1 MKMRQLKAFLLLLV
15 LFGTLRVSGQEQT
28 FDGCLNYDQ
37 LYALH
42 RGNVLSMGQLMGKQ
56 RFFMVSNDNNI
67 SFIRQGDTLTLNL
80 CNWQFAQ
87 GFNDIYVNAFY
98 KDGFYNFIEYNT
110 TSNCAK
116 KLLQECK
123 SKYLELTGDSIP
135 YTQKTFT
142 FPEGHQIIF
151 PETEKKDNQH
161 LIQCYD
167 PSNFKQLTLLSK
179 TQQEQEQVVHQI
191 KEQTIL
197 RNMEA
202 ADSLA
207 KNEQYPEAISML
219 EEVYDLLPEYMSTI
233 DTKLGLI
240 KKEYKEKK
248 IQTYTETG
256 EKLYNSGDY
265 EGALEM
271 FSKVL
276 KEDINNPNAN
286 EHIASIT
293 RKLDILHQRGQVT
306 YDYRESNP
314 VNYEDFCHTLENELN
329 QLIDNT
335 PDGSL
340 KLDFSIVFDTMAVN
354 QSFYN
359 IIAFNTIAIE
369 KNYPV
374 LQSRMSNLLGNNA
387 LRPSYREGIPVRA
400 AADIKID
407 LIWDNWSQQLIKKRK
422 KTVNCSPYEL
432 NPSITDVLQNDNR
445 MYYGKYQFETKSKT
459 INGKNYHDIYLT
471 QYKTVGG
478 EAFVYGLIPGLGTLI
493 ATQGKEGAVNM
504 ALSLLFY
511 GGATTS
517 YVFFKKFEKEYETNS
532 TTLSEKDAKSLNT
545 KKEVCKWSAV
555 AGVSIGGTIQ
565 LGGMIKAL
573 VRGIQNKKASKELRQ
588 ALKNEPIEIKKENIH
603 IQ

>member
-1 MKMRQLKAFLLLLV
+1 MKLRYLKTVFLLLAM
-15 LFGTLRVSGQEQT
+15 FGTLHVSGQEQT
-28 FDGCLNYDQ
+28 FDGCLSYDQ
-37 LYALH
+37 LFALH

-56 RFFMVSNDNNI
+56 RFFMVSNDNNV
-67 SFIRQGDTLTLNL
+67 SFIRQGDTLILNL

-98 KDGFYNFIEYNT
+98 KEGFYNFVEYNT
-110 TSNCAK
+110 TPTCAK

-123 SKYLELTGDSIP
+123 NKYLELTGDSIP
-135 YTQKTFT
+135 SPKNIFA
-142 FPEGHQIIF
+142 FSEGHQIIF
-151 PETEKKDNQH
+151 PEMEKYENQY

-167 PSNFKQLTLLSK
+167 PSNFKQLTLLSR

-197 RNMEA
+197 RNMAA

-248 IQTYTETG
+248 IQTYTEIG

-276 KEDINNPNAN
+276 KEDINNQNAN
-286 EHIASIT
+286 ERVAAIN
-293 RKLDILHQRGQVT
+293 RKIDILHQRGQIT
-306 YDYRESNP
+306 YDYRENNP
-314 VNYEDFCHTLENELN
+314 TNYENFRCALEKELN
-329 QLIDNT
+329 GLIDNT
-335 PDGSL
+335 PDGIL
-340 KLDFSIVFDTMAVN
+340 KLNFTVIFDTMAVN
-354 QSFYN
+354 QSYYN
-359 IIAFNTIAIE
+359 IIDFNTIAIE
-369 KNYPV
+369 QNTPI
-374 LQSRMSNLLGNNA
+374 LQNRMSNLLGNNI
-387 LRPSYREGIPVRA
+387 LQPSYREGIPVRA
-400 AADIKID
+400 ATDFKID
-407 LIWDNWSQQLIKKRK
+407 MTWDNWTQQVVKKRK
-422 KTVNCSPYEL
+422 KIVNRSPFEL
-432 NPSITDVLQNDNR
+432 NPSIMDVLQDDPR
-445 MYYGKYQFETKSKT
+445 MYYGTYQFETKSKT
-459 INGKNYHDIYLT
+459 INDKNYHDIYLT
-471 QYKTVGG
+471 KYKTVGG
-478 EAFVYGLIPGLGTLI
+478 EAFVYGLFPGLGTLI

-511 GGATTS
+511 GGAATS
-517 YVFFKKFEKEYETNS
+517 YVFFKKLKNEYETTS
-532 TTLSEKDAKSLNT
+532 ASLSEADAKKLNT
-545 KKEVCKWSAV
+545 KKEVCKWSAI
-555 AGVSIGGTIQ
+555 AGISIGGTIQ

-588 ALKNEPIEIKKENIH
+588 ALKNEPIEIQKEDIH